1 MPIME
6 TTEIARELDLCPA
19 FMNAVLPLPS
29 KVSMRPASNASLSYD
44 KQRLLLPLMNYTRL
58 REQRGYPPAPNF
70 FEARFSNRYAAYI
83 YSEWLLRQ
91 GTACPGFNKKRG

>member
-29 KVSMRPASNASLSYD
+29 KVSMRPASNVSLSCD
-44 KQRLLLPLMNYTRL
+44 KQLLPFPLVSYTPL
-58 REQRGYPPAPNF
+58 LEQRGYHLSQVFWPVF
-70 FEARFSNRYAAYI
+70 QTDMKHYMEC
-83 YSEWLLRQ
+83 LLRQ